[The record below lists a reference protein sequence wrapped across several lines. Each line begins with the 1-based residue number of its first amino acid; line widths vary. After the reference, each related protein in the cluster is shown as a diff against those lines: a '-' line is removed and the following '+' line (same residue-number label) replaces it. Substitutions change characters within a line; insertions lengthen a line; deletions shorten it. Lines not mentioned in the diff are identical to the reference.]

1 MHKPIWLR
9 QALQRAGARH
19 VFYKQGDGGMDF
31 HLTTEQ
37 QMIRDLCK
45 NFVKNEIAPIAEE
58 MDQTGQFPYPVWK
71 KMGDLGMI
79 GIPFPEEYGGGGMDW
94 LSMMIAIEEIS
105 RGDAS
110 LGVSLLDSVTL
121 PANLIFNFGT
131 EEQKQQW
138 LIPLATGEKIGA
150 FGLTEAQAGSDA
162 NAIQT
167 RAVLDGEEWVINGT
181 KQFITNAGLKHNS
194 LVIIAAV
201 TGQGEGTRKRI
212 SNIIVPTGVGGY
224 NFGEKFKKMG
234 WRASETR
241 ELIFDECRVPKA
253 NILGNPEKGYAQF
266 MMALQTSRI
275 GFAAHSV
282 GLAQAIFDVSL
293 AYAKERE
300 QFGRTISKFQVT
312 QFKLADM
319 LMEIELARLMVYKA
333 AWQKDNGE
341 NYFST
346 STYAKI
352 FASETA
358 KRCADQGVQIHGGYG
373 LMDEYPIS
381 RYWREVKF
389 DEILDGTSEIQR
401 LNIAQKVLKL

>member
-1 MHKPIWLR
+1 
-9 QALQRAGARH
+9 
-19 VFYKQGDGGMDF
+19 MDF
-31 HLTTEQ
+31 TLTTEQ
-37 QMIRDLCK
+37 QMIRDLCR
-45 NFVKNEIAPIAEE
+45 NFTKNEILPIAEE
-58 MDQTGQFPYPVWK
+58 MDHTGQFPYDVWK
-71 KMGDLGMI
+71 KMGDLGI
-79 GIPFPEEYGGGGMDW
+79 VGIPIPEEFGGGGMDW
-94 LSMMIAIEEIS
+94 LSTMIAIEEIS

-110 LGVSLLDSVTL
+110 IGVSLLDSVTL
-121 PANLIFNFGT
+121 PMNLIHTFGT
-131 EEQKQQW
+131 EMQKQKW
-138 LIPLATGEKIGA
+138 LLPLATGEKIGA

-167 RAVLDGEEWVINGT
+167 RAVLEGEEWVINGT
-181 KQFITNAGLKHNS
+181 KKFITNAGLKHNS
-194 LVIIAAV
+194 LVVIAAV
-201 TGQGEGTRKRI
+201 TGEGEGTRKRI

-224 NFGEKFKKMG
+224 YFGEKYKKIG
-234 WRASETR
+234 WKASETR
-241 ELIFDECRVPKA
+241 ELIFDDCRVPKE

-275 GFAAHSV
+275 GFAAHSL
-282 GLAQAIFDVSL
+282 GLAQAIFDASL
-293 AYAKERE
+293 AYSKERE
-300 QFGRTISKFQVT
+300 QFGRPISKFQTV

-319 LMEIELARLMVYKA
+319 LMEIELARLMVYRA

-341 NYFST
+341 NYFAA

-401 LNIAQKVLKL
+401 LNIASKVLKL

>member
-1 MHKPIWLR
+1 
-9 QALQRAGARH
+9 
-19 VFYKQGDGGMDF
+19 MDF

-58 MDQTGQFPYPVWK
+58 MDQTGQFPYQVWK

-79 GIPFPEEYGGGGMDW
+79 GIPFPEEYGGGEMDW

-121 PANLIFNFGT
+121 PANLIFTFGT
-131 EEQKQQW
+131 EGQKQQW
-138 LIPLATGEKIGA
+138 LVPLATGEKIAA

-167 RAVLDGEEWVINGT
+167 SAVLDGEEWVINGT

-224 NFGEKFKKMG
+224 NFGEKYKKIG

-241 ELIFDECRVPKA
+241 ELIFDECRVPKG

-341 NYFST
+341 NYFPT

-373 LMDEYPIS
+373 LMDEYPVS

>member
-1 MHKPIWLR
+1 
-9 QALQRAGARH
+9 
-19 VFYKQGDGGMDF
+19 MDF
-31 HLTTEQ
+31 QLTTEQ

-45 NFVKNEIAPIAEE
+45 NFVKIEIAPIAEE
-58 MDQTGQFPYPVWK
+58 TDQTGQFPYPVWK
-71 KMGDLGMI
+71 KMGDLGMV

-121 PANLIFNFGT
+121 PANLIFTFGT
-131 EEQKQQW
+131 EGQKQQW

-201 TGQGEGTRKRI
+201 TGQGEGTKKRI

-224 NFGEKFKKMG
+224 NFGEKYKKMG

-241 ELIFDECRVPKA
+241 ELIFDECRVPKE

-266 MMALQTSRI
+266 MLALQTSRM

-300 QFGRTISKFQVT
+300 QFGRTISKFQVI
-312 QFKLADM
+312 QFKLAEM

-358 KRCADQGVQIHGGYG
+358 KRCADKGVQIHGGYG

-389 DEILDGTSEIQR
+389 DEILDGSSEIQR

>member
-1 MHKPIWLR
+1 
-9 QALQRAGARH
+9 
-19 VFYKQGDGGMDF
+19 MDF
-31 HLTTEQ
+31 TLTTEQ
-37 QMIRDLCK
+37 QMIRDLCR
-45 NFVKNEIAPIAEE
+45 NFAKNEILPIAEE
-58 MDQTGQFPYPVWK
+58 MDHTGQFPYDVWK
-71 KMGDLGMI
+71 KMGNLGI
-79 GIPFPEEYGGGGMDW
+79 VGIPIPEEFGGGGMDW
-94 LSMMIAIEEIS
+94 LSTMIAIEEIS

-110 LGVSLLDSVTL
+110 IGVSLLDSVTL
-121 PANLIFNFGT
+121 PMNLIYTFGA
-131 EEQKQQW
+131 EEQKQKW
-138 LIPLATGEKIGA
+138 LLPLATGEKIGA

-167 RAVLDGEEWVINGT
+167 RAVLEGEEWVINGT

-194 LVIIAAV
+194 LVVIAAV
-201 TGQGEGTRKRI
+201 TGEGEGTRKRI

-224 NFGEKFKKMG
+224 YFGEKYKKMG

-241 ELIFDECRVPKA
+241 ELIFDECRIPRE

-275 GFAAHSV
+275 GFAAHSLGV
-282 GLAQAIFDVSL
+282 AQAIFNVSL
-293 AYAKERE
+293 AYSKERE
-300 QFGRTISKFQVT
+300 QFGRPISKFQAV

-319 LMEIELARLMVYKA
+319 LMEIELARLMVYRA

-341 NYFST
+341 NYFAA

-401 LNIAQKVLKL
+401 LNIASKVLKL

>member
-1 MHKPIWLR
+1 
-9 QALQRAGARH
+9 
-19 VFYKQGDGGMDF
+19 MDF
-31 HLTTEQ
+31 TLTTEQ
-37 QMIRDLCK
+37 RMIRDLCR
-45 NFVKNEIAPIAEE
+45 NFTKNEILPIAEE
-58 MDQTGQFPYPVWK
+58 MDHTGQFSYDVWK
-71 KMGDLGMI
+71 KMGDLGI
-79 GIPFPEEYGGGGMDW
+79 VGIPIPEEFGGGGMDW
-94 LSMMIAIEEIS
+94 LSTMIGIEEIS

-110 LGVSLLDSVTL
+110 IGVSLLDSVTL
-121 PANLIFNFGT
+121 PMNLIHTFGT
-131 EEQKQQW
+131 EEQKQKW
-138 LIPLATGEKIGA
+138 LTPLATGEKIGA

-167 RAVLDGEEWVINGT
+167 RAVLEGEEWVINGT

-194 LVIIAAV
+194 LVVIAAV
-201 TGQGEGTRKRI
+201 TGEGEGTRKRI

-224 NFGEKFKKMG
+224 YFGEKYKKAG
-234 WRASETR
+234 WKASETR
-241 ELIFDECRVPKA
+241 ELIFDECRVPSE
-253 NILGNPEKGYAQF
+253 NVLGNPEKGYAQF
-266 MMALQTSRI
+266 MMVLQTSRI
-275 GFAAHSV
+275 GFAAHSL
-282 GLAQAIFDVSL
+282 GLAQAIFDASL
-293 AYAKERE
+293 AYSKERE
-300 QFGRTISKFQVT
+300 QFGRPICKFQAV

-319 LMEIELARLMVYKA
+319 LMEIELARLMVYRA

-341 NYFST
+341 NYFAA

-401 LNIAQKVLKL
+401 LNIANKVLKL

>member
-1 MHKPIWLR
+1 
-9 QALQRAGARH
+9 
-19 VFYKQGDGGMDF
+19 MDF

-58 MDQTGQFPYPVWK
+58 MDQTAQFPYYVWK
-71 KMGDLGMI
+71 KMSDLGMI

-94 LSMMIAIEEIS
+94 LSMVIAIEEIS

-121 PANLIFNFGT
+121 PANLIFSFGT

-162 NAIQT
+162 SAIQT
-167 RAVLDGEEWVINGT
+167 RAALDGEEWVISGT

-201 TGQGEGTRKRI
+201 TGQGESTRKRI

-266 MMALQTSRI
+266 MMALQTSRM

-300 QFGRTISKFQVT
+300 QFGRPISKFQVT

-333 AWQKDNGE
+333 AWQKDNKE

-401 LNIAQKVLKL
+401 LNIAQKILKL

>member
-1 MHKPIWLR
+1 
-9 QALQRAGARH
+9 
-19 VFYKQGDGGMDF
+19 MDF
-31 HLTTEQ
+31 TLSTEQ

-58 MDQTGQFPYPVWK
+58 MDETGHFPYEVWK
-71 KMGDLGMI
+71 KLGDLGI
-79 GIPFPEEYGGGGMDW
+79 VGIPIPEEYSGGEMDW
-94 LSMMIAIEEIS
+94 VSMMIAIEEIS

-121 PANLIFNFGT
+121 PMNLINTFGT
-131 EEQKQQW
+131 KEQKEKW
-138 LIPLATGEKIGA
+138 LIPLATGENIGA

-167 RAVLDGEEWVINGT
+167 KAVLDGEEWVINGT

-201 TGQGEGTRKRI
+201 TGEGSGTRRRI

-224 NFGEKFKKMG
+224 NFGEKYKKIG
-234 WRASETR
+234 WKASETR
-241 ELIFDECRVPKA
+241 ELIFDDCRVPKE
-253 NILGNPEKGYAQF
+253 NILGNPEKGYNQF

-275 GFAAHSV
+275 GFGAHSV

-293 AYAKERE
+293 SYAKERE
-300 QFGRTISKFQVT
+300 QFGKTISKFQAI

-319 LMEIELARLMVYKA
+319 IMEIELARLMVYKA
-333 AWQKDNGE
+333 AWQKDQKE
-341 NYFST
+341 NYFAT
-346 STYAKI
+346 STYAKV
-352 FASETA
+352 FASEVA
-358 KRCADQGVQIHGGYG
+358 KRCADKGVQIHGGYG

-389 DEILDGTSEIQR
+389 EEILDGTSEIQR

>member
-1 MHKPIWLR
+1 
-9 QALQRAGARH
+9 
-19 VFYKQGDGGMDF
+19 MDF

-45 NFVKNEIAPIAEE
+45 NFVKNEIVPLAEE
-58 MDQTGQFPYPVWK
+58 MDQTGQFPYLVWK
-71 KMGDLGMI
+71 KMGDLGII

-94 LSMMIAIEEIS
+94 LSMMIGIEEIS

-110 LGVSLLDSVTL
+110 LGVSVLDSVTL
-121 PANLIFNFGT
+121 PANLIFTFGT
-131 EEQKQQW
+131 EQQKQQW

-150 FGLTEAQAGSDA
+150 FGLTEPQAGSDA

-201 TGQGEGTRKRI
+201 TGQGEGTKKRI

-224 NFGEKFKKMG
+224 NFGEKYKKMG

-241 ELIFDECRVPKA
+241 ELIFDECRVPKG

-266 MMALQTSRI
+266 MMALQTSRM

-300 QFGRTISKFQVT
+300 QFGRPISKFQVT

-319 LMEIELARLMVYKA
+319 VMEIELARLMVYKA

>member
-1 MHKPIWLR
+1 
-9 QALQRAGARH
+9 
-19 VFYKQGDGGMDF
+19 MDF

-58 MDQTGQFPYPVWK
+58 RDQTGQFPYPVWK

-121 PANLIFNFGT
+121 PANLIFTFGT

-201 TGQGEGTRKRI
+201 TGKGEGTRKRI

-266 MMALQTSRI
+266 MMALQTSRM

-333 AWQKDNGE
+333 AWQKDNAE

-381 RYWREVKF
+381 RSWREVKF
-389 DEILDGTSEIQR
+389 DEILDGPSEIQR
-401 LNIAQKVLKL
+401 LNKAKRGLTLEG

>member
-1 MHKPIWLR
+1 
-9 QALQRAGARH
+9 
-19 VFYKQGDGGMDF
+19 MDF
-31 HLTTEQ
+31 TLSTEQ

-45 NFVKNEIAPIAEE
+45 NFVKNEIAPITEE
-58 MDQTGQFPYPVWK
+58 MDETGHFPYEVWK
-71 KMGDLGMI
+71 KMGDLGI
-79 GIPFPEEYGGGGMDW
+79 VGIPIPEEYGGGEMDW
-94 LSMMIAIEEIS
+94 VSMMIAIEEIS

-110 LGVSLLDSVTL
+110 IGVSLLDSVTL
-121 PANLIFNFGT
+121 PMNLINTFGT
-131 EEQKQQW
+131 GEQKEKW
-138 LIPLATGEKIGA
+138 LPPLATGEKIGA

-167 RAVLDGEEWVINGT
+167 KAVLDEEEWVINGT
-181 KQFITNAGLKHNS
+181 KQFITNAGLKHNN

-201 TGQGEGTRKRI
+201 TGEGTGTRKRI
-212 SNIIVPTGVGGY
+212 SNIIVPTGVGGF
-224 NFGEKFKKMG
+224 NFGEKYKKMG

-241 ELIFDECRVPKA
+241 ELIFDECRVPKE
-253 NILGNPEKGYAQF
+253 NILGNPEKGYNQF

-275 GFAAHSV
+275 GFGAHSV

-300 QFGRTISKFQVT
+300 QFGKTISKFQAI

-319 LMEIELARLMVYKA
+319 IAEIELARLMVYKA
-333 AWQKDNGE
+333 AWQKDQKE
-341 NYFST
+341 NYFAT
-346 STYAKI
+346 STYAKL
-352 FASETA
+352 FASEVA
-358 KRCADQGVQIHGGYG
+358 KRCADKGVQIHGGYG

-401 LNIAQKVLKL
+401 LNIAQKILKL

>member
-1 MHKPIWLR
+1 
-9 QALQRAGARH
+9 
-19 VFYKQGDGGMDF
+19 MDF

-37 QMIRDLCK
+37 QMIRDLCR

-58 MDQTGQFPYPVWK
+58 MDQTGQFPYHVWK

-79 GIPFPEEYGGGGMDW
+79 GIPFPEEHGGGGMDW

-121 PANLIFNFGT
+121 PANLIFTFGT

-201 TGQGEGTRKRI
+201 TGQGEGARKRI

-282 GLAQAIFDVSL
+282 GLGQAIFDVTL

-300 QFGRTISKFQVT
+300 QFGRAISKFQVT

-341 NYFST
+341 NYFPT

-358 KRCADQGVQIHGGYG
+358 KRCADQGVQVHGGYG